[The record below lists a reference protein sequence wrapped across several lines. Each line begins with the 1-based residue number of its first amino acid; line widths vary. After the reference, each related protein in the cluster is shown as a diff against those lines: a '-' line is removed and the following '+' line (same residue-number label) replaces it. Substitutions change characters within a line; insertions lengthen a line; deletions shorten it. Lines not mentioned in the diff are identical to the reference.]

1 MTDILAKFC
10 IDSLENYY
18 KYGKIDFFDYLDNK
32 VVFYGPVA
40 DRKIEGKQNLVE
52 YFSNEKRTL
61 KFNVENI
68 SVKLFPLKA
77 QIFML
82 LMAYEL
88 YIFYPDGKIVK
99 LDQHMIIVSKRK
111 QDSLGN
117 LNWLCSFIH
126 VSNSAKKGNG
136 SGASPKFLDDNDT
149 ERLEDIFIERNSV
162 KKIVLSGEENSKYF
176 IAENSIKFIEGGK
189 GVKCFVHTDKEVLL
203 VNQLMKSVY
212 DLLPKYYYRCHS
224 SFIINLNRVKS
235 IGNYSVTLDSG
246 EIIPIPAKKYTT
258 VKSEIERLISM
269 G

>member
-1 MTDILAKFC
+1 MTDILENFC
-10 IDSLENYY
+10 IESLENYY
-18 KYGKIDFFDYLDNK
+18 KYGKIDFFDYLDEK
-32 VVFYGPVA
+32 VVFYGPVSN
-40 DRKIEGKQNLVE
+40 RKIEGKQNLIE

-68 SVKLFPLKA
+68 SVKFFPLKA

-82 LMAYEL
+82 LMEYEL
-88 YIFYPDGKIVK
+88 YIFYPDGKMVK
-99 LDQHMIIVSKRK
+99 LVQHMIIVSKRK
-111 QDSLGN
+111 LDNLGDM
-117 LNWLCSFIH
+117 NWLCCFIH
-126 VSNSAKKGNG
+126 VSNSAQKGNKSRG
-136 SGASPKFLDDNDT
+136 GPKFLDDNAI
-149 ERLEDIFIERNSV
+149 ERIEDFFSERNSV

-189 GVKCFVHTDKEVLL
+189 GVKCFVHTDKEVLT

-212 DLLPKYYYRCHS
+212 SVLPKYYYRCHS

-246 EIIPIPAKKYTT
+246 EIIPIPAKKYRA
-258 VKSEIERLISM
+258 VKDEIERLISA